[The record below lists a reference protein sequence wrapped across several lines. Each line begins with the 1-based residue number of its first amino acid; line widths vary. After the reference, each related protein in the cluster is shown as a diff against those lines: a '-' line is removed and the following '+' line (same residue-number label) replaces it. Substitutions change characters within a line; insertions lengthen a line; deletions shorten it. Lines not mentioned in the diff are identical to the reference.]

1 MKNDTEELL
10 KPFLAMMDQE
20 VTYSMKP
27 ACYNNDLV
35 NPEDA
40 KCAHGSQWTKTAQ
53 KIMGGDLTWADADIV
68 TDDNFHRVYTMP
80 PWGDVHLAR
89 TTSCDDKADD
99 AKCTLET
106 VSVTE
111 NFYNRLDQFDTG
123 KYPIAANEM
132 KAKLLS
138 RQAIQTAAGNKTAD
152 FHELDEEGN
161 RCADINQASL
171 DLALS
176 TVSQKALDKYNKLG
190 KKLVIG
196 DDLGP
201 YNAGPLWIWFFMQY
215 KDNKD
220 KTETLLQ
227 SPMMRTPIDY
237 WAKEA
242 AGFHYCKL
250 LSPFRAVEWI
260 YIDGLFDRDG
270 LTLTADEAFEWDL
283 Q

>member
-1 MKNDTEELL
+1 MMEL
-10 KPFLAMMDQE
+10 E
-20 VTYSMKP
+20 TTYSMKEP
-27 ACYNNDLV
+27 CYTNDLV
-35 NPEDA
+35 NPKDK

-53 KIMGGDLTWADADIV
+53 KIMGGDISWADADIT

-80 PWGDVHLAR
+80 PWGDVHLPQ
-89 TTSCDDKADD
+89 TTSCDQADD

-106 VSVTE
+106 ISVTE
-111 NFYNRLDQFDTG
+111 NYYNRLEQFDTG

-138 RQAIQTAAGNKTAD
+138 RQAIQVAAGNKTAN
-152 FHELDEEGN
+152 FHETDEVGN
-161 RCADINQASL
+161 RCAEINQASL
-171 DLALS
+171 DLALKTAS
-176 TVSQKALDKYNKLG
+176 PKALDKYNKLG

-201 YNAGPLWIWFFMQY
+201 FNAGPLWIWKYINY

-220 KTETLLQ
+220 KTETLIQ
-227 SPMMRTPIDY
+227 SPMMRTPTDY

-250 LSPFRAVEWI
+250 LSPFRAIEWI
-260 YIDGLFDRDG
+260 YIDGLYDRDG
-270 LTLTADEAFEWDL
+270 YKSQSAERHVFELNPENDEIEQMFV
-283 Q
+283 